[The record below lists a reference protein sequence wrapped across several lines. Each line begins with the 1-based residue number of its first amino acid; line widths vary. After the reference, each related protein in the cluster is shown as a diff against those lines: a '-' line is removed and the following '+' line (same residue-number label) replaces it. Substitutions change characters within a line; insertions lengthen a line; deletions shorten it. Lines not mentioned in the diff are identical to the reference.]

1 MKWASFFHTGLK
13 THFKFLRITEGIFFF
28 TSLFVNGHM
37 LYFSL
42 WSGCTQMDISMQMH
56 APLHVDAYIHVY
68 VQFTS
73 SNMYVLHGR
82 LDKFTLKIKFSFQF
96 SFSYIYIFFFY
107 CGGEKMLIFYFGTVL
122 QTKCYDV
129 NAEFQLFCGQQSS
142 MYCNVRKHVQMSET
156 QANEGDVS
164 ISLKTH
170 V

>member
-13 THFKFLRITEGIFFF
+13 THFKFLQITEGIFFF

-42 WSGCTQMDISMQMH
+42 WSGCTQMDISIQMH

-96 SFSYIYIFFFY
+96 SFSYTYIYFFFY
-107 CGGEKMLIFYFGTVL
+107 CGGEKMLIFIL
-122 QTKCYDV
+122 
-129 NAEFQLFCGQQSS
+129 ALF
-142 MYCNVRKHVQMSET
+142 YKLNVMMLMQNSNFFV
-156 QANEGDVS
+156 ANRAQC
-164 ISLKTH
+164 TAT
-170 V
+170 